1 MAISAEDVFS
11 RTMTPAQREEAGRR
25 GAKLIEEYH
34 TLQQLRRA
42 RELTQTEL
50 GEMLGKD
57 QVSISQLEKRTD
69 MLLSTLRS
77 YVEAMGGTLNLVV
90 QFDGRAPVI
99 LSGLAEDGAKL
110 PRKRKPNSDA
120 ATQPKGKASMAV

>member
-1 MAISAEDVFS
+1 MAISAEEVFS
-11 RTMTPAQREEAGRR
+11 RTMTPAQREDAARR
-25 GAKLIEEYH
+25 GARLIEEYR

-42 RELTQTEL
+42 RELTQTQL
-50 GEMLGKD
+50 GELLGKD

-90 QFDGRAPVI
+90 QFEGHAPVI
-99 LSGLAEDGAKL
+99 LSGLAEDGAEL
-110 PRKRKPNSDA
+110 PRKRKPHSDPA
-120 ATQPKGKASMAV
+120 HPGKG